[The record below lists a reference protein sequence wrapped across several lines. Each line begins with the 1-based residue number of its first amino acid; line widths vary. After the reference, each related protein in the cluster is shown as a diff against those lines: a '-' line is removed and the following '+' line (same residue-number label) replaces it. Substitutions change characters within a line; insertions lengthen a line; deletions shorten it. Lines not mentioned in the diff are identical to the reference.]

1 MFQLTIVSVL
11 SDVVVTFLS
20 PIILLA
26 PNGNF
31 WIVTLLH
38 KVSDVI
44 LGLDTVP
51 YLIQNKSVD
60 ISSLNEA
67 RYQTALYRVQIGA
80 KYWTERILLK
90 RKIRQKCFL
99 QITT

>member
-1 MFQLTIVSVL
+1 VVELNNIATPDNNDAEWVMFQPTSVSVL

-20 PIILLA
+20 SIILLA

-31 WIVTLLH
+31 WILTLLH

-60 ISSLNEA
+60 KSSLNEA
-67 RYQTALYRVQIGA
+67 KVPNCALPGSDWCR
-80 KYWTERILLK
+80 TLD
-90 RKIRQKCFL
+90 
-99 QITT
+99 